1 MKTEEL
7 ENGQLAYRDTEG
19 DLMIL
24 PMDED
29 DVRNAFI
36 RRLTLEHFGD
46 RDIDELLEKF
56 KQAAKDAKSGDNI
69 DKDGDLKKND

>member
-1 MKTEEL
+1 MKIDEL
-7 ENGQLAYRDTEG
+7 EDGQIAYRDTEG

-24 PMDED
+24 PMDDD

-56 KQAAKDAKSGDNI
+56 KQAAKDAKSGDFI
-69 DKDGDLKKND
+69 DKEGEG